1 MGIPGDLSVA
11 TPDEANGYA
20 ASQHRNRAARLVVPR
35 PRLCDALSITPCDAT
50 QSDGGFAA
58 SAGPAQSACGTV
70 WRGNSQ
76 DLAEQNPLPRSNW
89 CSVKGLRRITLK

>member
-1 MGIPGDLSVA
+1 MGAPVA

-20 ASQHRNRAARLVVPR
+20 ASQLRNRAARRVDPR
-35 PRLCDALSITPCDAT
+35 PRLCDAPTMTPCDAT
-50 QSDGGFAA
+50 QSDGDFAV
-58 SAGPAQSACGTV
+58 SAGRTQSACGTV

-76 DLAEQNPLPRSNW
+76 DLAEQNPVPRSNW